1 MSGRFQYTLVR
12 SQRKTVALH
21 ITKDA
26 TLEVRAPLKT
36 KKADIDRFVASKAD
50 WIRTHL
56 EKASARLAERADFT
70 LDYGSRV
77 TLFGDEYPI
86 AAGQGRAVKFD
97 GVCVYVPPGLDAA
110 QIKRAVIRLY
120 RSIARESLS
129 ERAGHFAGLMG
140 VVPACIKITGAKT
153 RWGSCSGKNSINFS
167 WRLVMADED
176 VVDYVVIH
184 ELAHVREHNHSP
196 RFWAIV
202 EAILPDYKARKR
214 KLRLL
219 QKRLASE
226 DWDE

>member
-1 MSGRFQYTLVR
+1 VSGEFQYTLVR
-12 SQRKTVALH
+12 SRRKTVALH

-26 TLEVRAPLKT
+26 ALEVRAPLKT
-36 KKADIDRFVASKAD
+36 KKTDIDRFVASKAD
-50 WIRTHL
+50 WILTHL
-56 EKASARLAERADFT
+56 EKASSRLAERADFT
-70 LDYGSRV
+70 LNYGSRV
-77 TLFGDEYPI
+77 ILFGDEYPI
-86 AAGQGRAVKFD
+86 AAGQGRGVRFD
-97 GVCVYVPPGLDAA
+97 GFYVYVPPGLDAV

-120 RSIARESLS
+120 RTIARESLN
-129 ERAGHFAGLMG
+129 EGAGHFAGLMG
-140 VVPACIKITGAKT
+140 VVPAGIKITGAKT

-184 ELAHVREHNHSP
+184 ELAHIREHNHSP

-219 QKRLASE
+219 QKRLAVE